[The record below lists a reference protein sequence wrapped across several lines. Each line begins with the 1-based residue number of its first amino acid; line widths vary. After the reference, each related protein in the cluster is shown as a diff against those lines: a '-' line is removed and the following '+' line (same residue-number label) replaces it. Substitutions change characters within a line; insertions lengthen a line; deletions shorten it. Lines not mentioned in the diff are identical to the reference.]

1 MFAFGDILSTEQT
14 HNFKLAYGKSLRIM
28 FLISIQN
35 IFNSEQSIQSYTET
49 KTRQLLYQVETL
61 KANLKIVG

>member
-14 HNFKLAYGKSLRIM
+14 HNFKLAYGKSLIIV

-35 IFNSEQSIQSYTET
+35 IQPSY
-49 KTRQLLYQVETL
+49 RV
-61 KANLKIVG
+61 IVNGDFSL

>member
-14 HNFKLAYGKSLRIM
+14 HNFKLAYGKSLRIV

-35 IFNSEQSIQSYTET
+35 S
-49 KTRQLLYQVETL
+49 L
-61 KANLKIVG
+61 KRNFL